1 MKVVLFC
8 GGASLRLPDLAE
20 AVPKPMIQIGYRPV
34 LWHVMRGYAHLGMRD
49 FVLCLGQRGDL
60 IKDYFLHYD
69 EALSNDFVLTES
81 GRQVELLGHDI
92 ADWRI
97 SFVDTGQT
105 TEVGERL
112 LRVRD
117 HVAGEAV
124 FAANYAD
131 VVTDAPLDELAA
143 DFRARTEVAALLAV
157 RPSYSFHL
165 VDDDGQGR
173 VAGLLDVQ
181 SADLW
186 VNGGY
191 YLFRPGIFEYL
202 RPGEDLVGP
211 PFERLIAEAQLV
223 AYRYDGFHT
232 SLDTLKDLQR
242 LQQLNETG
250 RPPWAPWLGGEPVA
264 CRRAAVARGS
274 GPRPTSADERLGPQ
288 RERAGRGPPDV
299 QEELNVA
306 DERDHGDEIVR
317 IGQSVGDQPGRVREV
332 GVPG

>member
-8 GGASLRLPDLAE
+8 GGASLRLPDVAE
-20 AVPKPMIQIGYRPV
+20 AVPKPMITIGYRPV
-34 LWHVMRGYAHLGMRD
+34 LWHVMRCYAHLGMRD

-69 EALSNDFVLTES
+69 EALSNDFVLSDS
-81 GRQVELLGHDI
+81 GRHVELLGHDI

-97 SFVDTGQT
+97 SFVDTGQS

-143 DFRARTEVAALLAV
+143 DFASRTEVAALVAV
-157 RPSYSFHL
+157 RPSHSFHL
-165 VDDDGQGR
+165 VDEDGHGR
-173 VAGLLDVQ
+173 VAGLRDLR

-191 YLFRPGIFEYL
+191 YMFRPAVFDYI
-202 RPGEDLVGP
+202 RPGDDLVDGP
-211 PFERLIAEAQLV
+211 FQRLIADGQLV

-242 LQQLNETG
+242 LQRLSESG
-250 RPPWAPWLGGEPVA
+250 RPPWARWLDADGSPVGA
-264 CRRAAVARGS
+264 PATWTATVVKTGA
-274 GPRPTSADERLGPQ
+274 PTSDA
-288 RERAGRGPPDV
+288 
-299 QEELNVA
+299 
-306 DERDHGDEIVR
+306 
-317 IGQSVGDQPGRVREV
+317 
-332 GVPG
+332 

>member
-8 GGASLRLPDLAE
+8 GGASLRLPEVAE
-20 AVPKPMIQIGYRPV
+20 AVPKPMIRIGYRPV
-34 LWHVMRGYAHLGMRD
+34 LWHVMRTYAHFGMRE

-60 IKDYFLHYD
+60 VKDYFLDYD
-69 EALSNDFVLTES
+69 EAISNDFVLS
-81 GRQVELLGHDI
+81 DGGRHVELLGSDI

-97 SFVDTGQT
+97 TFADTGQH

-112 LRVRD
+112 LRVRR
-117 HVAGEAV
+117 HVIDEEM
-124 FAANYAD
+124 FATNYAD

-173 VAGLLDVQ
+173 VAGLRDVQ
-181 SADLW
+181 TADLW

-211 PFERLIAEAQLV
+211 PFERLIADRQLV
-223 AYRYDGFHT
+223 AYRYEGFHT

-242 LQQLNETG
+242 LQQLSETG
-250 RPPWAPWLGGEPVA
+250 RPPWAPWLA
-264 CRRAAVARGS
+264 
-274 GPRPTSADERLGPQ
+274 
-288 RERAGRGPPDV
+288 
-299 QEELNVA
+299 
-306 DERDHGDEIVR
+306 
-317 IGQSVGDQPGRVREV
+317 GDQPGPAARRWSV
-332 GVPG
+332 VPVPPTG